1 MIYLDTS
8 AAMKLVRA
16 ERHTHD
22 LRAWL
27 AGHDGPLVSSVLI
40 GVELVRA
47 TRRSC
52 PDRLGRAG
60 EVLTTVTTM
69 AVSFEVIAGAA
80 GYADPVL
87 RSLDA
92 VHLATAERFAAVL
105 GAPLA
110 GVPRL

>member
-1 MIYLDTS
+1 M
-8 AAMKLVRA
+8 
-16 ERHTHD
+16 
-22 LRAWL
+22 
-27 AGHDGPLVSSVLI
+27 AGGHEGPLVSSVLI
-40 GVELVRA
+40 GVELIRA

-60 EVLTTVTTM
+60 EVVTTVTTM

-92 VHLATAERFAAVL
+92 VHLAAVR
-105 GAPLA
+105 GAGLPA
-110 GVPRL
+110 VAPGQPE